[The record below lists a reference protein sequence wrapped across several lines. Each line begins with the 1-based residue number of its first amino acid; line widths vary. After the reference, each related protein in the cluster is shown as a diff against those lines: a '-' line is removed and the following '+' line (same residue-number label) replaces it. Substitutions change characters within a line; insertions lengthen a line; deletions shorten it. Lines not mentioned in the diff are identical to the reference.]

1 MQKQSSK
8 YWPSL
13 VLGCLF
19 SVGSFCGQAQSLE
32 KDLAYFVQKDSLVS
46 AAKTNFAEK
55 SGRKRFNPVLLLMN
69 GSLKA
74 YQRVISPQLSAT
86 CLYELSCS
94 RFSQAAIKEYGPLK
108 GVALSADRLARC
120 NRLSATTINPFR
132 ISKAGKVID
141 FPKMYQL
148 TP

>member
-8 YWPSL
+8 YWANL
-13 VLGCLF
+13 VFGCLF
-19 SVGSFCGQAQSLE
+19 SVGSFFGQAQSLE
-32 KDLAYFVQKDSLVS
+32 KDLAYLSQKDSLAPLVKPNS
-46 AAKTNFAEK
+46 GKK
-55 SGRKRFNPVLLLMN
+55 SVLKSFNPVLLLMN

-120 NRLSATTINPFR
+120 NRISATTINPFR
-132 ISKAGKVID
+132 ISRADKVID
-141 FPKMYQL
+141 FPKMYKL